1 MKFNHPRPR
10 RLADPAIPAAIA
22 ATHAPGKTPAPPSAH
37 PLANATPGICSKF
50 YSWIDVFYVEEL
62 QPYLYLYDLPDH
74 LDVCHLPLLI
84 ATVVVE
90 KVAPVSQYE
99 HHRYV
104 EECS

>member
-1 MKFNHPRPR
+1 MKFNHLRPR
-10 RLADPAIPAAIA
+10 YPPAAAIPAAIA
-22 ATHAPGKTPAPPSAH
+22 AAHAPSKTPAPPSAH
-37 PLANATPGICSKF
+37 PLANVTPGICSKF
-50 YSWIDVFYVEEL
+50 YSSVDVFLL
-62 QPYLYLYDLPDH
+62 QPYLYLCDLPDH

-90 KVAPVSQYE
+90 RAAPVSQYE